1 MKHLIIGTAGHVD
14 HGKTALVK
22 AMTGVDTDRLKEEKE
37 RGISIELGF
46 TALKLP
52 GGRRAGIVDVPG
64 HERFIK
70 NMLAGAGGFDLV
82 LLVIA
87 ADEGVMPQT
96 REHLDIIQLLQV
108 KKGVVVLTKADL
120 VDEEWLDLVKEEVR
134 DFLKGTVL
142 EEAPL
147 VTVSAVTGQGIGD
160 LLELLDRVAGE
171 TQAKNMAGPPRL
183 PVDRVFSVTGFGT
196 VVTGTLVAGEL
207 RIGDSVVVQ
216 PQGLAARVRSL
227 QSHGEKVE
235 VAKAGQRVAVNLA
248 GLEVE
253 QIRRGSVIA
262 GVNSLTPSYR
272 LDVHM
277 LLLKSA
283 ARPLKNRAR
292 VRFYLGAGETL
303 GRVVLLDREELE
315 PGATAYAQ
323 IELEEKTAA
332 AKGDRFVVRSYS
344 PMQTIGGGTVIDPA
358 PGRKHKRFRSEV
370 LKALETRER
379 GTPAE
384 ILKQYLQGN
393 SRLPD
398 LVDVAAGIGLQV
410 SETGELAQQ
419 LARQDKVKIVPG
431 DGKIYLILTE
441 VYRRLADELQQMLES
456 YHREFPLREGY
467 PKEELRS
474 RKFPALNNKVF
485 QFLLAALEKD
495 QLVRCTA
502 QAVAC
507 PSFMSGPNA
516 EMGTMIEKI
525 RKELI
530 EACFQPPAW
539 TELPGVAG
547 LSENESL
554 ELLQYLLRTG
564 ELIRVGENFYFHRET
579 LKAARRQVVGYL
591 QQKGEIS
598 VGELRDLLQTTRKY
612 ALPLLEYFDKER
624 ITRRVGDKR
633 LPGKALVKNFD

>member
-52 GGRRAGIVDVPG
+52 GGRMAGIVDVPG

-108 KKGVVVLTKADL
+108 KKGIVVLTKADL
-120 VDEEWLDLVKEEVR
+120 VDEEWLELVKEDIR

-142 EEAPL
+142 EKAPL
-147 VTVSAVTGQGIGD
+147 VTVSAITGQGID
-160 LLELLDRVAGE
+160 ALLALLDRVAQE
-171 TQAKNMAGPPRL
+171 TQAKSAAGPPRL

-196 VVTGTLVAGEL
+196 VITGTLVAGEL

-216 PQGLAARVRSL
+216 PQGLPARVRSL
-227 QSHGEKVE
+227 QSHGQKVSS
-235 VAKAGQRVAVNLA
+235 VGAGQRVAANLA

-253 QIRRGSVIA
+253 QVSRGSVVA

-272 LDVHM
+272 LDIHL

-292 VRFYLGAGETL
+292 VRFYLGAAETL

-315 PGATAYAQ
+315 PGAMAYAQ

-332 AKGDRFVVRSYS
+332 AKGDRFVIRSYS
-344 PMQTIGGGTVIDPA
+344 PMQTIGGGSVIDPA
-358 PGRKHKRFRSEV
+358 PRRKHKRFRREV

-384 ILKQYLQGN
+384 ILEQYLQGDTW
-393 SRLPD
+393 LLELGD
-398 LVDVAAGIGLQV
+398 AAAGTGLPLA
-410 SETGELAQQ
+410 ETEEIARQ
-419 LARQDKVKIVPG
+419 LARENKVKIVPG
-431 DGKIYLILTE
+431 DGKLYLILME
-441 VYRRLADELQQMLES
+441 VYRRLAGELQQMLES
-456 YHREFPLREGY
+456 YQREFPLREGY

-474 RKFPALNNKVF
+474 RKFPALNSKVF
-485 QFLLAALEKD
+485 QFLLAAMEND
-495 QLVRCTA
+495 QLVCCTA

-507 PSFMSGPNA
+507 ASMMPGPNA
-516 EMGTMIEKI
+516 EMDAVIEKI
-525 RKELI
+525 RQELAK
-530 EACFQPPAW
+530 ACFQPPAW
-539 TELPGVAG
+539 TELAGVAG
-547 LSENESL
+547 LSEPARN

-564 ELIRVGENFYFHRET
+564 ELFKIGENLYFHRDT
-579 LKAARRQVVGYL
+579 LAEIRRQVVGHL
-591 QQKGEIS
+591 KQKGYIT
-598 VGELRDLLQTTRKY
+598 VGELRDLLQTTRKF
-612 ALPLLEYFDKER
+612 ALPLLEYFDKEKL
-624 ITRRVGDKR
+624 TRRVGDKR
-633 LPGKALVKNFD
+633 LPGKALDIH